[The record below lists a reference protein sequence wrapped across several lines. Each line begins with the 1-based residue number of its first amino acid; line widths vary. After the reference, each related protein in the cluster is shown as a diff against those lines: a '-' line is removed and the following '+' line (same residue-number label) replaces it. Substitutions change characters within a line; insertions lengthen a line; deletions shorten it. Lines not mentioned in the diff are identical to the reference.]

1 MTYTE
6 LSMKLHD
13 YEDQGYS
20 LTASQ
25 DSKWSKAEDLFEEGK
40 ETEAKKLVSEV
51 LKELGL

>member
-6 LSMKLHD
+6 LAMKLHD
-13 YEDQGYS
+13 YEDQGYG